1 MIVTFF
7 SFLCLLL
14 SQFTF
19 EATLSLNLWWMNT
32 QNQMK
37 NFLKSPRTLYFP
49 KHNRSE
55 EKQSLKRT
63 EVKKIKNL
71 QKSSLPKKIMHSQK
85 KIIMRKKNQRKLTSL
100 PPLKINT
107 QVNKVWK
114 KNWRKNLIMCARA
127 FFQTSKCLLNVSKIV
142 ILKKRLWRDDYI
154 TTLDHLQMGLIC
166 TYRKFCI

>member
-1 MIVTFF
+1 
-7 SFLCLLL
+7 
-14 SQFTF
+14 
-19 EATLSLNLWWMNT
+19 MNT

-63 EVKKIKNL
+63 EVKKKSKTYKNPL
-71 QKSSLPKKIMHSQK
+71 CQKIMHSQK

-107 QVNKVWK
+107 QVNKV
-114 KNWRKNLIMCARA
+114 
-127 FFQTSKCLLNVSKIV
+127 
-142 ILKKRLWRDDYI
+142 
-154 TTLDHLQMGLIC
+154 
-166 TYRKFCI
+166 

>member
-1 MIVTFF
+1 
-7 SFLCLLL
+7 
-14 SQFTF
+14 
-19 EATLSLNLWWMNT
+19 
-32 QNQMK
+32 MK

-107 QVNKVWK
+107 QVNKV
-114 KNWRKNLIMCARA
+114 
-127 FFQTSKCLLNVSKIV
+127 
-142 ILKKRLWRDDYI
+142 
-154 TTLDHLQMGLIC
+154 
-166 TYRKFCI
+166 

>member
-1 MIVTFF
+1 
-7 SFLCLLL
+7 
-14 SQFTF
+14 
-19 EATLSLNLWWMNT
+19 MNT

-37 NFLKSPRTLYFP
+37 NFLKPPRTLYFP

-71 QKSSLPKKIMHSQK
+71 QISSLPKNNALSK

-107 QVNKVWK
+107 QVNKV
-114 KNWRKNLIMCARA
+114 
-127 FFQTSKCLLNVSKIV
+127 
-142 ILKKRLWRDDYI
+142 
-154 TTLDHLQMGLIC
+154 
-166 TYRKFCI
+166 

>member
-71 QKSSLPKKIMHSQK
+71 QKSSLPKNNALSK
-85 KIIMRKKNQRKLTSL
+85 KNIIMRKKNQRKLTSL

-114 KNWRKNLIMCARA
+114 KIDAKTWSCAREH

-142 ILKKRLWRDDYI
+142 ILKKRLWRDDCI